1 MVYATTGS
9 VRCFECGDIGHKRL
23 ACPHKRTGAESAAG
37 VDASDNIEDLA
48 EAVRDD
54 VVPTVEVSV
63 VNDDAVVSAES
74 LFLQCDV
81 CADGNVTV
89 NLEPGVSANT
99 IVSDVKTDDA
109 VPSTSAN
116 KKSEGVKDA
125 SQGECYDVI
134 NEEMEEVLSDDPQL
148 LEDSQCDDG
157 NSQGTVL
164 SSVRADFSGGF
175 NKDSL
180 YSLEEINSFLDETYG
195 KQVNIKE
202 LFPDVDKFV
211 ESVTFYQRNVG
222 LDQLSEKKRFR
233 LRKHLT
239 TIRKCKEMDRKRRKP
254 KIVYCDTFNITIYNA
269 SHGVFS
275 LLFSLLFPNLNF
287 SVCMET
293 LRIGSLNINGGRDSS
308 KRALVKETVEQK
320 KFNVVFLQETHS
332 DVANETEGNLWWK
345 GHKILSHGT
354 NLSRG
359 VAILFSSSLDVII
372 VKVEEPG
379 TGPSNFT

>member
-1 MVYATTGS
+1 MASLAETPSLSLRNGFRCVTEDNATVEDVLVAVGEQIGHENILSASRMNKAVVVFLKEQNLVNRLIVNGLVINGAFLQLSPLYAPSTKVTISNVPPFVADEVLQRELARFGKVVSPFKTISLGCKHPSLRHVVSFRRQVFMMLESNDNILDINFRVKHEGGSYMVYVTTGS

-37 VDASDNIEDLA
+37 VDAPDNIEDLA
-48 EAVRDD
+48 EAIQDE

-63 VNDDAVVSAES
+63 VNDEAVVSAENIES
-74 LFLQCDV
+74 VPSVSNDV
-81 CADGNVTV
+81 CADGDVAV

-99 IVSDVKTDDA
+99 IVSDVKPDDA

-134 NEEMEEVLSDDPQL
+134 EEMEEVLSDDPEL

-195 KQVNIKE
+195 KQVNIK
-202 LFPDVDKFV
+202 
-211 ESVTFYQRNVG
+211 
-222 LDQLSEKKRFR
+222 
-233 LRKHLT
+233 
-239 TIRKCKEMDRKRRKP
+239 
-254 KIVYCDTFNITIYNA
+254 
-269 SHGVFS
+269 
-275 LLFSLLFPNLNF
+275 
-287 SVCMET
+287 
-293 LRIGSLNINGGRDSS
+293 
-308 KRALVKETVEQK
+308 
-320 KFNVVFLQETHS
+320 
-332 DVANETEGNLWWK
+332 
-345 GHKILSHGT
+345 
-354 NLSRG
+354 
-359 VAILFSSSLDVII
+359 
-372 VKVEEPG
+372 
-379 TGPSNFT
+379 

>member
-48 EAVRDD
+48 EAVRDE

-63 VNDDAVVSAES
+63 VNDEAVVSADILNIES
-74 LFLQCDV
+74 VPSVSNDV
-81 CADGNVTV
+81 CADGDVAV

-125 SQGECYDVI
+125 SQGELCYDVI
-134 NEEMEEVLSDDPQL
+134 NEEMEEVLSDDLEL

-157 NSQGTVL
+157 NSQGTLL

-180 YSLEEINSFLDETYG
+180 YSLEESTAFWMKLT
-195 KQVNIKE
+195 VN
-202 LFPDVDKFV
+202 
-211 ESVTFYQRNVG
+211 
-222 LDQLSEKKRFR
+222 R
-233 LRKHLT
+233 LT
-239 TIRKCKEMDRKRRKP
+239 
-254 KIVYCDTFNITIYNA
+254 
-269 SHGVFS
+269 
-275 LLFSLLFPNLNF
+275 
-287 SVCMET
+287 
-293 LRIGSLNINGGRDSS
+293 
-308 KRALVKETVEQK
+308 
-320 KFNVVFLQETHS
+320 
-332 DVANETEGNLWWK
+332 
-345 GHKILSHGT
+345 
-354 NLSRG
+354 
-359 VAILFSSSLDVII
+359 
-372 VKVEEPG
+372 
-379 TGPSNFT
+379 